1 MNKIKVTPYMPR
13 ELEIEKISENV
24 AKVVAYPFE
33 NGYAVTLAHPLRRL
47 LFSSSVGFAP
57 IGLKIE
63 GVSHEFDSV
72 RGMLEDVAF
81 FIINLKNI
89 RFKINDEESN
99 RVVVDYSF
107 KGPKELKGEDLQNSE
122 VSVVNPDTYLATLN
136 EDAELNFSIIV
147 EKGIGYVASEDLRD
161 MIDNDYIALDAFFT
175 PVRKAVYDIEK
186 VLVEDNPNY
195 EKIVFT
201 VETDGQID
209 PIEAFKNSVIA
220 MNEQL
225 SVFNKIMDEDF
236 IANGDTQKDSAEIS
250 KLLQEIDTLKLSVRS
265 SNCLDRAGLRY
276 IGELAI
282 MSEGELKAIKNLGKK
297 SLDEIIEKMKEVG
310 FPVGM
315 ELSEDTLKVLSK
327 KIEELKT
334 KEEEE

>member
-1 MNKIKVTPYMPR
+1 MNKIKVTPYMPK
-13 ELEIEKISENV
+13 ELEVKKLEDNV
-24 AKVVAYPFE
+24 AQIEAYPFE

-47 LFSSSVGFAP
+47 LFSSSVGYAP

-63 GVSHEFDSV
+63 GVTHEFDSI

-89 RFKINDEESN
+89 RFKINDEDAN
-99 RVVVDYSF
+99 RVVIDYTFS
-107 KGPKELKGEDLQNSE
+107 GPKELKGEDLENDK
-122 VSVVNPDTYLATLN
+122 VSVVNSDAYLATLN

-147 EKGIGYVASEDLRD
+147 EKGIGYVASEDVRD
-161 MIDNDYIALDAFFT
+161 ELDPGYIALDAFFT
-175 PVRKAVYDIEK
+175 PVRRAVYDIEK

-195 EKIVFT
+195 EKIIFT
-201 VETDGQID
+201 IETDGQID
-209 PIEAFKNSVIA
+209 PVDAFKNSIMA

-225 SVFNKIMDEDF
+225 SVFNKILDSDF
-236 IANGDTQKDSAEIS
+236 KTGVSSTENSSEIS
-250 KLLQEIDTLKLSVRS
+250 KLLQSIDTLKLSVRS
-265 SNCLDRAGLRY
+265 SNCLERAGLKY

-297 SLDEIIEKMKEVG
+297 SLEEIIEKMQEID

-315 ELSEDTLKVLSK
+315 ELSEETLEILSR
-327 KIEELKT
+327 KIEELKS
-334 KEEEE
+334 KEKED

>member
-1 MNKIKVTPYMPR
+1 MNKIKVTPYMPT
-13 ELEIEKISENV
+13 ELEVKKVDENTAIV
-24 AKVVAYPFE
+24 EAYPFE
-33 NGYAVTLAHPLRRL
+33 NGFAVTLAHPLRRL
-47 LFSSSVGFAP
+47 LFSSSVGYAP

-63 GVSHEFDSV
+63 GVTHEFDSI

-89 RFKINDEESN
+89 RFKINDENEN
-99 RVVVDYSF
+99 RVILNYNF
-107 KGPKELKGEDLQNSE
+107 KGPKELRGSDLQNSDMN
-122 VSVVNPDTYLATLN
+122 VVNPDSYLATLN

-147 EKGIGYVASEDLRD
+147 EKGIGYVASEDVRD
-161 MIDNDYIALDAFFT
+161 ELDPEYIALDAFFT

-201 VETDGQID
+201 IETDGQID
-209 PIEAFKNSVIA
+209 PVDAFKNSIMA

-225 SVFNKIMDEDF
+225 SVFNKIMDSNFQTGTGASE
-236 IANGDTQKDSAEIS
+236 NDSEIS
-250 KLLQEIDTLKLSVRS
+250 KLLQSIDTLKLSVRS
-265 SNCLDRAGLRY
+265 SNCLERAGIKY

-297 SLDEIIEKMKEVG
+297 SLEEIIDKMKEIEH
-310 FPVGM
+310 PVGM
-315 ELSEDTLKVLSK
+315 ELGEDTLKLLST
-327 KIEELKT
+327 KIEELKS